1 MDRAGEGVTEQG
13 GWSRRVRD
21 FAGMCNEV
29 ERRLEWEHG
38 EVEPLRLHAKKRMIS
53 LTPTCKS
60 DSCFFTISKSIF
72 SFKLSISLLI

>member
-38 EVEPLRLHAKKRMIS
+38 EVEPLRLHAKKRG
-53 LTPTCKS
+53 KQ
-60 DSCFFTISKSIF
+60 F
-72 SFKLSISLLI
+72 

>member
-53 LTPTCKS
+53 LTPTVRV
-60 DSCFFTISKSIF
+60 IAVF
-72 SFKLSISLLI
+72 SRFPNLYFVSNYLYLY